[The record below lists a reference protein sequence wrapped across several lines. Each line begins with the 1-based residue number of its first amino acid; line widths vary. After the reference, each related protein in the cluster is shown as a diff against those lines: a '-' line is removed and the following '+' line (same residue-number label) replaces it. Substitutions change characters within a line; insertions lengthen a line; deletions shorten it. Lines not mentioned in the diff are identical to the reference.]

1 MTAQAGV
8 ASATMMRMSRRR
20 FAAPALLALVLT
32 AVTAASF
39 DATRLHA
46 QVRPT
51 APVPAQPALVP
62 DPPHVCGSCAEW
74 NGPRQPFKLYG
85 NTYFVGPAGLS
96 ALLITSPQ
104 GHILVDTG
112 LEQSAAIIDANIRA
126 LGFKTTDVKLILT
139 SHGHFDHVGG
149 VHALARYTKAE
160 VVGSPQTARA
170 LAIGAPTPD
179 DPQAPP
185 TPPPGVD
192 YFPAFEG
199 VRGVKDG
206 ETVRMGPL
214 TVTAHHVPGHTPGAT
229 TWTWQSCEG
238 SRCLNM
244 VYADSLSTVASD
256 GFRFTGG
263 NGRPSIVES
272 FRASITKFGALPCDI
287 MVSTH
292 PQASNMDEKLK
303 KRAALKPGDPDPF
316 IEPGACKALA
326 ATSMKGLEDRVKA
339 EQGKK

>member
-1 MTAQAGV
+1 
-8 ASATMMRMSRRR
+8 MSRRVSAR
-20 FAAPALLALVLT
+20 PALVALSITALT
-32 AVTAASF
+32 AITAFTFEAP
-39 DATRLHA
+39 RLHA
-46 QVRPT
+46 QARPT

-62 DPPHVCGSCAEW
+62 DPPHVCTNCAEW
-74 NGPRQPFKLYG
+74 NAPRQPFKLYG
-85 NTYFVGPAGLS
+85 NTYFVGPGGLS

-104 GHILVDTG
+104 GHILVDAG
-112 LEQSAAIIDANIRA
+112 LEQSAAVIDANIRA

-192 YFPAFEG
+192 YFPAHEG

-206 ETVRMGPL
+206 ETVRVGPL
-214 TVTAHHVPGHTPGAT
+214 SVTAHHVPGHTPGAT

-292 PQASNMDEKLK
+292 PSMSNLDEKLK
-303 KRAALKPGDPDPF
+303 KRATVKPGDPDPF
-316 IEPGACKALA
+316 IDPGACKALA
-326 ATSMKGLEDRVKA
+326 AASMKSLEDRVKQERA
-339 EQGKK
+339 KR